1 MPSELPMT
9 GFYAPKPF
17 LKTQKA
23 CDYANPALE
32 TIQEINSTYTPR
44 SSLPTIPAMKITHH
58 PLSLDPRSRSR
69 NYYFAPLPA
78 AHHPYDSDVTAS
90 PPPSNPSIG
99 EYSSSGQS
107 VTSSSSRKTPPE
119 KYMSLSKVMQGDYRS
134 LPMGTGSIGRGNF
147 PREFEDA
154 ELVGSLR
161 GMREAKKLVTDVDR
175 LLQNT

>member
-1 MPSELPMT
+1 MNS
-9 GFYAPKPF
+9 FYAPKPF
-17 LKTQKA
+17 LKTQKP

-44 SSLPTIPAMKITHH
+44 SSLPSIPSMKITHH
-58 PLSLDPRSRSR
+58 PLSLDPRNRSR

-107 VTSSSSRKTPPE
+107 MTSSSCASRKTPSE
-119 KYMSLSKVMQGDYRS
+119 KYMSLSKVVQGDYRS
-134 LPMGTGSIGRGNF
+134 LPMGASMPGGGHGNF

-154 ELVGSLR
+154 ELIGSFK